1 MNLRDTNVLQDNS
14 DEEVVLENTN
24 LKSAFRQKI
33 LQKRKQALLEHTTQ
47 KFLPTDDD
55 WANDGSND
63 RILSKYDDIE

>member
-55 WANDGSND
+55 WADGSND